1 MKTRRRQRPRTLG
14 QLVRQLGQGVGTLLV
29 ALIRGYQRVSR
40 YTPPTCRFTPSCSEY
55 TAQAIQAHGPLRGG
69 WLGLRRICRC
79 HPFHPGG
86 HDPVPGLKNVPGTQE
101 G

>member
-1 MKTRRRQRPRTLG
+1 MKTQRRRSPRTVG
-14 QLVRQLGQGVGTLLV
+14 RVVRQLGVGVGTLLV

-55 TAQAIQAHGPLRGG
+55 TAQAIQAYGPLNGC

-86 HDPVPGLKNVPGTQE
+86 HDPVPGLINVPGTQE

>member
-1 MKTRRRQRPRTLG
+1 MKQQRKRKLQGKLREAASLLG
-14 QLVRQLGQGVGTLLV
+14 EAIRVLVL

-55 TAQAIQAHGPLRGG
+55 TAQAIQAHGLLRGS
-69 WLGLRRICRC
+69 WLGVKRICRC

-86 HDPVPGLKNVPGTQE
+86 HDPVPGLAPVNKG
-101 G
+101 

>member
-1 MKTRRRQRPRTLG
+1 MKTRRKRKPPTLG
-14 QLVRQLGQGVGTLLV
+14 VLIKQAGQVTGRILVS
-29 ALIRGYQRVSR
+29 LIRGYQRVSR

-55 TAQAIQAHGPLRGG
+55 TAQAIHAYGPLRGS

-86 HDPVPGLKNVPGTQE
+86 HDPVPGLPE

>member
-1 MKTRRRQRPRTLG
+1 MKTRRRRKPSTLRVLVKQAG
-14 QLVRQLGQGVGTLLV
+14 QVTGRILV

-55 TAQAIQAHGPLRGG
+55 TAQAIHAYGPLRGS

-86 HDPVPGLKNVPGTQE
+86 HDPVPGLPE

>member
-1 MKTRRRQRPRTLG
+1 MKTRRRRKPSTLRVLVKQVG
-14 QLVRQLGQGVGTLLV
+14 QVTGRILV

-55 TAQAIQAHGPLRGG
+55 TAQAIHAYGPLRGS

-86 HDPVPGLKNVPGTQE
+86 HDPVPGLPE